1 MIDTII
7 IGAGISGLFTLKHLK
22 ELGIHNIL
30 VIDKNH
36 YPFGVWNIKNH
47 PSVKEFTYCV
57 SSKLYMTISDFPIPK
72 EYPEFPHHSDI
83 YKYYKSY
90 AKKFDLLKHVK
101 CDVTVLNTKKI
112 KDYWNIYTKNRVY
125 KCKNLVIACGTV
137 NNFLNIPKDKMY
149 NNFIGLKFHSDEYD
163 KYKNQLINK
172 KILLVGVSDTAC
184 DIAEEHKLK
193 NKITISSRKGVWLQN
208 RNFSAYGPSDMLYSR
223 FLDLI
228 IKKIIGKQIADLIF
242 GNNFFTVPFWW
253 GKNGHGIKEWETNSG
268 YLNSYYVKSRD
279 IISSISKGQLK
290 AVNGIKDI
298 SNNEIIFKNGKK
310 DNFDVI
316 IFCTGY
322 KPFGGLNFIDKKYY
336 KYLYKKIFSYY
347 DNSVY
352 FVGYIRP
359 YLTSIPMMAE
369 LQSRWVAQEI
379 YNNNSSLPC
388 KKKMLNEII
397 IDNNKQQN
405 EFPSCCQRLKTIVDP
420 YDYSNM
426 IANKINAKPNIW
438 KYILTDINF
447 FIITLLYSWNHHY
460 FRLNDKC
467 NYKVKI
473 AYENIIDNFSNYTSK
488 LVANLIVWYP
498 FLIITFISAIFI
510 LYNLFC
516 RFKCFKGLK
525 SLLTKFKFYN
535 TF

>member
-1 MIDTII
+1 MINTII

-22 ELGIHNIL
+22 ELGIHDIL

-83 YKYYKSY
+83 LKYYKLY

-101 CDVTVLNTKKI
+101 CNIKVLNTKKI
-112 KDYWNIYTKNRVY
+112 GDYWNIYTKKKVY

-137 NNFLNIPKDKMY
+137 NNCLNIPQDKMY
-149 NNFIGLKFHSDEYD
+149 NHFIGLKFHADEYD

-184 DIAEEHKLK
+184 DIAEKHKMK
-193 NKITISSRKGVWLQN
+193 NKITMSSHNGVWIQN
-208 RNFSAYGPSDMLYSR
+208 RNGGAYSPADMFYSR

-228 IKKIIGKQIADLIF
+228 IKKIIGKKPCDILF
-242 GNNFFTVPFWW
+242 GNNNILAVPFWW

-279 IISSISKGQLK
+279 IIASISKGQLK
-290 AVNGIKDI
+290 AVNGINHI
-298 SNNEIIFKNGKK
+298 SNNEITFKNGKK

-336 KYLYKKIFSYY
+336 EYLYKKIFSYH

-369 LQSRWVAQEI
+369 LQSRWIAQEI
-379 YNNNSSLPC
+379 NNNNSSLPG
-388 KKKMLNEII
+388 KKKMLNEIN
-397 IDNNKQQN
+397 IDNKKQQN
-405 EFPSCCQRLKTIVDP
+405 EFPTCCQRLKTIVDP

-438 KYILTDINF
+438 KFILEDINL
-447 FIITLLYSWNHHY
+447 FIIILIYSWNHHY

-467 NYKVKI
+467 SDKVKI
-473 AYENIIDNFSNYTSK
+473 AYDNMIDSYNNDTSK
-488 LVANLIVWYP
+488 LIANIIFWYP
-498 FLIITFISAIFI
+498 FKIITLIIAILI
-510 LYNLFC
+510 LYKLFR
-516 RFKCFKGLK
+516 RFKYSKV
-525 SLLTKFKFYN
+525 
-535 TF
+535 

>member
-1 MIDTII
+1 MINIII

-30 VIDKNH
+30 VIDKNS

-83 YKYYKSY
+83 LKYYKLY

-101 CDVTVLNTKKI
+101 NNITVLNTKKI
-112 KDYWNIYTKNRVY
+112 GDYWNVYTKKQVY

-137 NNFLNIPKDKMY
+137 NDCLNIPQDKIY
-149 NNFIGLKFHSDEYD
+149 NNFIGLKFHADEYD

-228 IKKIIGKQIADLIF
+228 IKKIIGKQIVDLFF
-242 GNNFFTVPFWW
+242 GRWPILGVPFWW

-279 IISSISKGQLK
+279 IIGSISKGQIK

-310 DNFDVI
+310 DNFNVI

-336 KYLYKKIFSYY
+336 EYLYKKIFSYH

-359 YLTSIPMMAE
+359 YLTSIPMLAE
-369 LQSRWVAQEI
+369 LQSRWIAQEI
-379 YNNNSSLPC
+379 YNNNSSLPG
-388 KKKMLNEII
+388 KIKMLNEIN
-397 IDNNKQQN
+397 IDNRKQQN
-405 EFPSCCQRLKTIVDP
+405 EFPSSCERLKTIVDP
-420 YDYSNM
+420 YDYCNM
-426 IANKINAKPNIW
+426 IASKINVQPNVL
-438 KYILTDINF
+438 KYITTNITL
-447 FIITLLYSWNHHY
+447 FIILLMNSWNHHY
-460 FRLNDKC
+460 FRLNDKS
-467 NYKVKI
+467 NEKQKI
-473 AYENIIDNFSNYTSK
+473 AYENIIELSCNHTSK
-488 LVANLIVWYP
+488 YINIIGIT
-498 FLIITFISAIFI
+498 LIIITLIIILI
-510 LYNLFC
+510 LYKLLQ
-516 RFKCFKGLK
+516 RFKYPNVYDK
-525 SLLTKFKFYN
+525 YN
-535 TF
+535 MLYRKKLFQ